1 MPSILVGPAD
11 LAPRHI
17 PATRDSPMTKQPQII
32 QFFVGAVLAILSG
45 PAVRL
50 HGQTSED
57 LPSASDRVY
66 HEEIRPILVQH
77 CLACHDAKESS
88 AGVILERY
96 AMLLV
101 AGPKGR
107 LVQPGDPDG
116 SRLIQAIRGENG
128 LEKMPPEDQPPMVQE
143 QIDRIVQWV
152 RDGAPGSD
160 IDLPL
165 AKRLSLKA
173 PAAQHG
179 RTAAITSLVFGDRTT
194 TPWAGRTGAI
204 GRWDAKEGRLVQS
217 QPWVGKINQ
226 MRRSA
231 DGTRIAIASGLAGV
245 GGQASVLDAK
255 TGELICQVEHPKEMI
270 STAVISPDGKWLAS
284 GSYDAR
290 IDLWEIPSGNHVRSF
305 AGHHGPIGDLDFDPS
320 STLLASAS
328 RDETIKLWLVDS
340 AERLDTLGQAED
352 AQRSVRFD
360 PSGNFILGASDDRRI
375 RIWKLESRERPA
387 INPWLKTVFAH
398 EAAVHQLWI
407 DPAGRLLVSL
417 GEDCKIRGWKL
428 PQLEALGEPLELADL
443 PMAIDWSDTDQQ
455 WIVPLIDGT
464 VAEVP
469 MPQDWRERL
478 EQADAS
484 TTVSQALVQADE
496 PMAVIAGDLV
506 QREEQEP
513 NGDLAS
519 AMPIEGLALVRG
531 SIDSNGKEGKPDEDW
546 FRIEAKKGQR
556 WVIEVD
562 AARSGSPLDSRIEIR
577 SADGCPLLRQRLQ
590 AVRES
595 YFTFRGKSSEVSDDF
610 RLHQWQE
617 MELNEYLY
625 AGGEVVKL
633 WLYPRGPDS
642 GFKVYP
648 GYGKRRAFFDTTP
661 VAHALGEPA
670 WIVRPLSAGEQ
681 PQDNGLPVFSIYYE
695 NDDAS
700 NQRLGKDSKLTW
712 NVPEDGSY
720 LIRLRDARG
729 TIDQP
734 APYQLKI
741 RPPEPS
747 FQLLGSGMELTI
759 NQGTG
764 REFEVAIQREDD
776 FEQEVELVLEGLPEA
791 LQSTQPATI
800 QEGQDKAILNI
811 ALPREPVDGL
821 PESGECQLVARA
833 KVGGQMVERR
843 WGQPIQWKRIDAP
856 KVRLE
861 VVRRVVS
868 QDKIEPWPTTP
879 EGIPIIEILP
889 GQTVSGTILAQRGAH
904 AGDIA
909 FGNED
914 SGRNLPHGV
923 IVDNIGLNG
932 LMIPA
937 GRDSQEFFL
946 TAAPWLKPQERLF
959 HFRAT
964 TQDQPTT
971 LPILLRVVTPQ
982 QVAQQELPLPG
993 DRP

>member
-1 MPSILVGPAD
+1 MIKPSQ
-11 LAPRHI
+11 
-17 PATRDSPMTKQPQII
+17 TSQI
-32 QFFVGAVLAILSG
+32 VVAGVLAILTG
-45 PAVRL
+45 PAALLR
-50 HGQTSED
+50 GQTSQGQ
-57 LPSASDRVY
+57 PSATDRMY

-96 AMLLV
+96 ATLLV

-128 LEKMPPEDQPPMVQE
+128 LEKMPPEDQPPMSQE

-152 RDGAPGSD
+152 REGAPGSD
-160 IDLPL
+160 TDLPL

-179 RTAAITSLVFGDRTT
+179 RSAAITSLVFGDRAAA
-194 TPWAGRTGAI
+194 PWAGRTGAI
-204 GRWDAKEGRLVQS
+204 GRWDAKEGKLVQP
-217 QPWVGKINQ
+217 QPWIGKINQ
-226 MRRSA
+226 MRRSV
-231 DGTRIAIASGLAGV
+231 DGSRIAIASGLAGV

-270 STAVISPDGKWLAS
+270 STAVLSPDGKWLAS

-290 IDLWEIPSGNHVRSF
+290 IDLWEIPSGKHLRSF
-305 AGHHGPIGDLDFDPS
+305 SGHHGPIGDLDFDPS

-328 RDETIKLWLVDS
+328 RDETIKLWRVDS

-360 PSGNFILGASDDRRI
+360 PSGSFILGASDDRRI
-375 RIWKLESRERPA
+375 RLWKLESRERPA

-417 GEDCKIRGWKL
+417 GEDRKMRGWKL
-428 PQLEALGEPLELADL
+428 PQLESLGEPLELADL
-443 PMAIDWSDTDQQ
+443 PMAIDWSDTDRQ

-464 VAEVP
+464 VAQVP
-469 MPQDWRERL
+469 MPQGWRERL
-478 EQADAS
+478 EQTDAS
-484 TTVSQALVQADE
+484 TTVSEVVAQTDD
-496 PMAVIAGDLV
+496 PMAGIAGELV

-519 AMPIEGLALVRG
+519 AMPIEALTVIRG
-531 SIDSNGKEGKPDEDW
+531 SIDPTGEEGKPDEDW
-546 FRIEAKKGQR
+546 FRVDAKKGQR

-577 SADGCPLLRQRLQ
+577 SADGRPLLRQRLQ

-648 GYGKRRAFFDTTP
+648 GYGKRRAYFDTTP

-670 WIVRPLSAGEQ
+670 WIVRPLAAGEQ
-681 PQDNGLPVFSIYYE
+681 PQDNGLPIFSIYYE

-712 NVPEDGSY
+712 TVPQDGSY

-729 TIDQP
+729 NVEQP

-741 RPPEPS
+741 RPPAPS
-747 FQLLGSGMELTI
+747 FQLLGDGMELTMSG
-759 NQGTG
+759 GTG
-764 REFEVAIQREDD
+764 RELEVAIQRDDD
-776 FEQEVELVLEGLPEA
+776 FEQEVELVLEGLPDA
-791 LQSTQPATI
+791 FRVTQPATI

-811 ALPREPVDGL
+811 ALPSTPIEGL
-821 PESGECQLVARA
+821 PESGDCQLVARA
-833 KVGGQMVERR
+833 KVAGQMIERR
-843 WGQPIQWKRIDAP
+843 WSKPIQWKRIDAP
-856 KVRLE
+856 RVQLE

-868 QDKIEPWPTTP
+868 QETIDHWPTTP
-879 EGIPIIEILP
+879 DGVPIIEILP
-889 GQTVSGTILAQRGAH
+889 GQTVSGAIRAQRGAH

-909 FGNED
+909 FGNDD

-946 TAAPWLKPQERLF
+946 TASPWLKPQERLF

-964 TQDQPTT
+964 TEGQPTT
-971 LPILLRVVTPQ
+971 QPILLRVVARP
-982 QVAQQELPLPG
+982 QVAQQPPPQP
-993 DRP
+993 DNRP